1 MLTGRIIKGIA
12 GFYYVDIENLGV
24 YECRARGI
32 FRKDG
37 KKPLVGDLV
46 GIEITHEGDKEGNL
60 VEIFPRKNEL
70 FRPLAANV
78 DQALVVFA
86 MKNPDPN
93 LMLLDRFLIAMEQQN
108 VPAAICF
115 NKTDL
120 ADEGQKEVL
129 AKAYEKSG
137 AKLFFACVETGEG
150 LPEILEHLAGKTTL
164 LAGPSGVGK
173 SSLTNACQT
182 GVRMETGEISRKLLR
197 GKNTTRH
204 AQLIPAGSGT
214 YLMDTPGFTFL
225 ETRDIPKENLR
236 FFYPE
241 FAPCEGQCRF
251 DGCTHIHEP
260 DCAVQAALAAGDIS
274 RIRHENY
281 TRIFQDLSDQERRR
295 Y

>member
-1 MLTGRIIKGIA
+1 MLTGRIVKGIA
-12 GFYYVDIENLGV
+12 GFYYVDLPDLGV

-37 KKPLVGDLV
+37 KKPLVGDIV

-60 VEIFPRKNEL
+60 IEIFPRKNEL

-86 MKNPDPN
+86 MKSPDPN

-120 ADEGQKEVL
+120 AEDGQKEAL
-129 AKAYEKSG
+129 AHAYEKSG

-150 LPEILEHLAGKTTL
+150 LPAILEHLAGKTTL

-173 SSLTNACQT
+173 SSLTNACQSDI
-182 GVRMETGEISRKLLR
+182 RMETGEISRKLLR

-204 AQLIPAGSGT
+204 AQLIPAGAGT

-225 ETRDIPKENLR
+225 ETRDLPKENLR

-241 FAPCEGQCRF
+241 FAPYEGTCRF

-260 DCAVQAALAAGDIS
+260 GCMVLKALAEGDIS
-274 RIRHENY
+274 SIRHENY
-281 TRIFQDLSDQERRR
+281 TRIFQDLAEQEKHR